1 MPMLPTS
8 VLHAQDLKLRILGRA
23 EEDSP
28 ANIQTA
34 LLTYLSAKKVHIP
47 DFKYRDL
54 DGFQMQI
61 QESNLQSEEQS
72 NTNLFN
78 KKN

>member
-1 MPMLPTS
+1 M
-8 VLHAQDLKLRILGRA
+8 
-23 EEDSP
+23 
-28 ANIQTA
+28 
-34 LLTYLSAKKVHIP
+34 HIP